1 MKFNSL
7 ALLIGLS
14 FLYSCA
20 SIKPEAPSVSK
31 DLITPPPSVV
41 SNLNIPVEVDLN
53 PYFLLAEKAVP
64 AQYEGSE
71 NPCEGLRYYYQFI
84 RSSFNIS
91 GYKDNINLSFEGKY
105 KIKGSYCAKCLK
117 ENCLL
122 PSPIFSCGFD
132 ESLRRI
138 EIGYSSKIKLLPNYH
153 LSTITTLLKANPI
166 DPCKVGFINFDI
178 TDKLLKEVKVQLD
191 ILGKNVDSQVQAYN
205 LKPYV
210 VGFWNKLFE
219 VQKVDEFGYLNLN
232 PMAVSVSDLNMNGSR
247 LSMSLGLACTPV
259 FTVGY
264 TPSKPTDL
272 PDLTNNIQQNGFKV
286 YTDLIANYTDL
297 NVLLNNKLSGKEFE
311 LKGKKI
317 IINNLQITGLGNSK
331 ISVKLDFKGSKKG
344 IVYLVGTPV
353 FDSAKNIITIPD
365 LAFELK
371 SRNVL
376 LKLANWLLNDK
387 ITDKIK
393 AEAIFDLSPILLQAK
408 NNLQTQ
414 LNRNLADHIQMT
426 GTVNSLAIQR
436 IYTSV
441 DSLLIRVLSNGEIGV
456 RVN

>member
-1 MKFNSL
+1 MKLHSYISIFCS
-7 ALLIGLS
+7 S
-14 FLYSCA
+14 FILSCA
-20 SIKPEAPSVSK
+20 TIKPEAPISSK
-31 DLITPPPSVV
+31 EIITAPPTVISG
-41 SNLNIPVEVDLN
+41 LNIPIQVDLSS
-53 PYFLLAEKAVP
+53 YFKMAEVAVP
-64 AQYEGSE
+64 EQFDGDDH
-71 NPCEGLRYYYQFI
+71 PCEGLRYEYQFL
-84 RSSFNIS
+84 RSPFNIA
-91 GYKDNINLSFEGKY
+91 GNKDNINLSFEGKY
-105 KIKGSYCAKCLK
+105 KIKGNYCAKCFNQ
-117 ENCLL
+117 NCLL
-122 PSPIFSCGFD
+122 PTPTFSCGFD
-132 ESLRRI
+132 EPLRRI
-138 EIGYSSKIKLLPNYH
+138 EIAYTSKIKLLPDYH
-153 LSTITTLLKANPI
+153 LSTITNLVKANPI
-166 DPCKVGFINFDI
+166 DKCKVGFVNFDI

-191 ILGKNVDSQVQAYN
+191 LLGKNVDSQIQSYN

-272 PDLTNNIQQNGFKV
+272 PDLTNNIQQNGFNV

-297 NVLLNNKLSGKEFE
+297 NVLLNHKLSGKEFE

-331 ISVKLDFKGSKKG
+331 IAVKLDFKGSKKG

-353 FDSAKNIITIPD
+353 FDSVKNTIAIPD

-393 AEAIFDLSPILLQAK
+393 AEAIFDLSPILLLAK

-426 GTVNSLAIQR
+426 GTVNSLVIQK
-436 IYTSV
+436 IYTSI